1 MGRLPG
7 EPQDQSLMEVLVNLA
22 ARAGN
27 PVYIPSDVR
36 GTCCGTPFSSKGFTA
51 AHGIAV
57 NRAVERFWR
66 WSEQGRLPIVVDT
79 SPCTYGF
86 KNARAYLT
94 SENQERFD
102 RMKFVDSIEF
112 VHDDLLPGLTVKAKC
127 ESAALHPVCSV
138 AKMGIAGK
146 LEAIARACSEQ
157 VIVPID
163 AGCCAFAGDRGFL
176 LPELTQA
183 ATRLEA
189 AEVKAKHPD
198 GCYSSSRT
206 CEIGMTRATG
216 RIYRSYVYLLERAT
230 R

>member
-1 MGRLPG
+1 
-7 EPQDQSLMEVLVNLA
+7 MEVMVGLA
-22 ARAGN
+22 ARAGS
-27 PVYIPSDVR
+27 PVYIPRDVH

-51 AHGIAV
+51 AHSTAV
-57 NRAVERFWR
+57 NHAVERFWR
-66 WSEQGRLPIVVDT
+66 WSEHGRLPVVVDT

-86 KNARAYLT
+86 RNARPYLT
-94 SENQERFD
+94 SANQEHFD
-102 RMKFVDSIEF
+102 RLQFVDSIEF
-112 VHDDLLPGLTVKAKC
+112 VHDELLPKLKVKAKC

-138 AKMGIAGK
+138 TKMGIGGK

-176 LPELTQA
+176 RPELTQS
-183 ATRLEA
+183 ATRREA

-216 RIYRSYVYLLERAT
+216 EIYRSYLYLLERAT